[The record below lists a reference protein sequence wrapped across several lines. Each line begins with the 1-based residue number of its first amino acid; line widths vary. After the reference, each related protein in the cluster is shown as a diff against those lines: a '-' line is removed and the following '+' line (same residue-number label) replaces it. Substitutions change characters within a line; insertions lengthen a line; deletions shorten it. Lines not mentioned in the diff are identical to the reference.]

1 MRLTSPLLAIA
12 AVGTLVALAAC
23 SSTGT
28 PAPTDS
34 SAAKSIY
41 LANPLPA
48 YPDWAEFD
56 RCFREQTSDLGIK
69 GTTSGPTGLALD
81 NAFTIDRISQAITQ
95 KYDALLVVPIA
106 PEQFN
111 PLMQQA
117 KDAGIVVGT
126 VNTGDST
133 DIQDFTIGIDY
144 ATYGAAVAERIGE
157 AGGERKL
164 LIVTNGPG
172 GVGDIMI
179 DAIKSNLP
187 DNVEV
192 INVVYDNADAAQTAD
207 VVSRELTTHPD
218 INTVWSWEGTAVAGI
233 STAIKEKDLVGEVV
247 GVVNDLTDQS
257 IAGIQDGT
265 IFGAS
270 KQDWCQM
277 ARDAVDL
284 AAARIAGDDVPAVT
298 DTGTIFVTKDN
309 LDEFLQK

>member
-1 MRLTSPLLAIA
+1 MRPTSPLLILATA
-12 AVGTLVALAAC
+12 GAALALAGC
-23 SSTGT
+23 S
-28 PAPTDS
+28 APGDPTTDS
-34 SAAKSIY
+34 SEQTSIY

-56 RCFREQTSDLGIK
+56 RCFLERTGELGIK

-117 KDAGIVVGT
+117 KDADIVVGT

-144 ATYGAAVAERIGE
+144 ASYGAAVAERIGG
-157 AGGERKL
+157 AGGDRKL

-172 GVGDIMI
+172 GVGDVMI

-187 DNVEV
+187 ENVEV
-192 INVVYDNADAAQTAD
+192 VNVVFDNADAAQTAD
-207 VVSRELTTHPD
+207 VVSRELTTHPE
-218 INTVWSWEGTAVAGI
+218 INTIWSWEGTAVAGI
-233 STAIKEKDLVGEVV
+233 STAIKEKGLVGQVV
-247 GVVNDLTDQS
+247 GVVNDLTEQS

-265 IFGAS
+265 IYGAS
-270 KQDWCQM
+270 KQDWCKM
-277 ARDAVDL
+277 ASDAVDL
-284 AAARIAGDDVPAVT
+284 AAARVAGESVPAIT
-298 DTGTIFVTKDN
+298 DTGTVFVTKDN
-309 LDEFLQK
+309 LEDFLEQ